1 MGNAK
6 KTSLSEG
13 EMSVQTKRSKEV
25 IFIQPVIIGM
35 IFYICARKSSYIAF
49 LNDQETFEM
58 IFYICA
64 RKSSPAHIFS
74 AQPPCRAFTAIVLY
88 ILRS

>member
-13 EMSVQTKRSKEV
+13 EMSVQTERSEEA
-25 IFIQPVIIGM
+25 IFMQPVIG
-35 IFYICARKSSYIAF
+35 
-49 LNDQETFEM
+49 M